1 MKSDDP
7 STVKL
12 QGIQPFDLPDVALIL
27 VKYLKNKIL
36 EKALSDKEQEKKLA
50 AVEAVKFVQ
59 EGSIVGLGTGSSAY
73 YAIQEI
79 AALVKQ
85 GMQIQGVATSEN
97 TASLAESLGI
107 PMLGFDEVHAID
119 ITIDGADEFT
129 SDLKLI
135 KGGGG
140 ALFREKIV
148 ASMTKQE
155 LIIADSSK
163 LVDQLGAFTVPIEV
177 VPLAVN
183 HVIKELK
190 LLGGNPLLRKKS
202 GHLFIT
208 DNGNYIVDADFGL
221 IDDPE
226 VLSSALNNIEGLLV
240 HGIFLNLAAKVI
252 MGNGDRVVYF

>member
-1 MKSDDP
+1 ME
-7 STVKL
+7 
-12 QGIQPFDLPDVALIL
+12 QQ
-27 VKYLKNKIL
+27 
-36 EKALSDKEQEKKLA
+36 LSDKEKEKKVA
-50 AVEAVKFVQ
+50 ALEAVKFVQ
-59 EGSIVGLGTGSSAY
+59 PGSIVGLGTGSSAY
-73 YAIQEI
+73 YAIQQI
-79 AALVKQ
+79 AELVKQ
-85 GMQIQGVATSEN
+85 GMQIEAVATSEN
-97 TASLAESLGI
+97 TASLAERLGI
-107 PMLGFDEVHAID
+107 PLLSFDEVHSID

-155 LIIADSSK
+155 IIIADSSK

-183 HVIKELK
+183 HVMKEVK
-190 LLGGNPLLRKKS
+190 LLQGSPVLRKKS

-221 IDDPE
+221 IEDPDS
-226 VLSSALNNIEGLLV
+226 LSAALNNIEGLLV
-240 HGIFLNLAAKVI
+240 HGIFLDLAAKVI
-252 MGNGDRVVYF
+252 MGDGDRVVYF